1 MEILGKIKMID
12 TTKEVGTGGF
22 KKRDLVVTTD
32 DQYPQHILIQFV
44 QDKCDL
50 LDIFQLGDDVKIGI
64 NLRGR
69 EWINPKGETVYFNQI
84 QGWNIFKQDTSK
96 QTPAPQNQSAVDA
109 YQTATN
115 PSTTNTNEEEIDD
128 LPF

>member
-69 EWINPKGETVYFNQI
+69 IWTNPQGEDVYFNTI
-84 QGWNIFKQDTSK
+84 QGWNIFKQDTSR
-96 QTPAPQNQSAVDA
+96 QTPAMIMPSAEA
-109 YQTATN
+109 FA
-115 PSTTNTNEEEIDD
+115 PSTNANKDD
-128 LPF
+128 DDDKLPF